1 MKKLFLLMAI
11 MIAAVASNAQTTKV
25 ITGAVIDKN
34 GNPLPNALIEAT
46 EGAETVTTE
55 ADGTFTIEVPI
66 WLKSL
71 TVQYAGLSTKK
82 VKIENTNNVIVEMKK
97 KIIDNWFVDAVYTPT
112 FGDFTYHR
120 LGLMGGFLGNWGAY
134 AKVLIPFGGD
144 VSVNTPSI
152 TVGAIKRIGQIPLYA
167 YLGVG
172 YSRAWYYHGY
182 NYTYGYGT
190 YDDYENGAM
199 FDIGAMY
206 KIGKINFGLGY
217 SIAASFCC
225 ATNHSVQISVGYCF

>member
-1 MKKLFLLMAI
+1 MAI
-11 MIAAVASNAQTTKV
+11 MIAAVAANAQTTRV
-25 ITGAVIDKN
+25 ITGAVVDKN

-46 EGAETVTTE
+46 GGAETVTTE

-97 KIIDNWFVDAVYTPT
+97 KNLDNWFVDAVYTPT
-112 FGDFTYHR
+112 FGNFTYHR

-144 VSVNTPSI
+144 IWDNIPSI

-172 YSRAWYYHGY
+172 YSNAWNYYHYHY
-182 NYTYGYGT
+182 NNRYS
-190 YDDYENGAM
+190 DYEAGAM
-199 FDIGAMY
+199 FDIGALY

-217 SIAASFCC
+217 SIATSFCGS
-225 ATNHSVQISVGYCF
+225 TNHSVQISVGYCF

>member
-11 MIAAVASNAQTTKV
+11 IIAAVAANAQTTRV

-46 EGAETVTTE
+46 GGAETVTTE
-55 ADGTFTIEVPI
+55 ADGSFTIEVPI

-97 KIIDNWFVDAVYTPT
+97 KFIENWFVDAVYTPT
-112 FGDFTYHR
+112 FGDNTFHR
-120 LGLMGGFLGNWGAY
+120 LGVMGGFLGNWGAY
-134 AKVLIPFGGD
+134 AKVLIPFGRAID
-144 VSVNTPSI
+144 SYVPSI

-172 YSRAWYYHGY
+172 YSPAW
-182 NYTYGYGT
+182 
-190 YDDYENGAM
+190 DYWDHCDWALHEDGVM
-199 FDIGAMY
+199 FDVGVLY

-217 SIAASFCC
+217 SIATSFSR